1 MDKPSPAPTSLPT
14 LSKAYL
20 APNHY
25 GGVKILNEIVVD
37 RDSSFPPFV
46 TLLLLHLPFPPR
58 VGEMVQCEKPCV
70 SLVSLE
76 YVMRCDNPQHC
87 LQMQINFPHTS
98 ASNKLRRQIVCSQRP
113 NILFINLKR
122 GRGGGGCFVSCQK
135 KYLLFVRERSIA
147 GNSAH
152 QFEVRGRG
160 EMPQSSVQINLRSAG
175 PRQPLTHRVNG
186 NVKGSLLN
194 TSISSLNK
202 LSLLEQKTEE
212 KAVCKLIKPCS
223 SSNPSQISYLCQF
236 CILPFVYK
244 SFLCLRS
251 NCC

>member
-1 MDKPSPAPTSLPT
+1 MGLLLTKR
-14 LSKAYL
+14 
-20 APNHY
+20 
-25 GGVKILNEIVVD
+25 E
-37 RDSSFPPFV
+37 SSPPFI
-46 TLLLLHLPFPPR
+46 TLPLLHPFCSPK
-58 VGEMVQCEKPCV
+58 GWMLQCEKPCV

-122 GRGGGGCFVSCQK
+122 GGGGCFVSCQK

-160 EMPQSSVQINLRSAG
+160 EMMPLAFSQSSVQINLRSAG

-202 LSLLEQKTEE
+202 LSLLEQKAEE

-223 SSNPSQISYLCQF
+223 SSNPSQISYHLPILHF
-236 CILPFVYK
+236 TICIQIFFMFEQRIAV
-244 SFLCLRS
+244 SFDS
-251 NCC
+251 SM